1 MLPGVFS
8 ATKKDGTI
16 YYRASLTYKT
26 KHISLGSFS
35 TMEEAHAAYLQAGY
49 VMNDKTL
56 TMDSYHNDIILSTNN
71 SKEDFL

>member
-26 KHISLGSFS
+26 KHISLGSFP
-35 TMEEAHAAYLQAGY
+35 TEELAADAYLEGY
-49 VMNDKTL
+49 QIINESEITIITSTIPL
-56 TMDSYHNDIILSTNN
+56 T
-71 SKEDFL
+71 F